1 MAAPAPDHVAAVR
14 GFNRFYT
21 NVIGVLEE
29 GLSRTSYSLTEAR
42 VLYELAQQDRLD
54 VVELRRRLVL
64 DPGYLTRILGR
75 LADQGLLV
83 RERSEADA
91 RRQVVSLTA
100 KGRAEQKVLDERAD
114 DDVRALLG
122 DLAAVEHA
130 GLVGAMDAI
139 RGLLGPAAAG
149 GSPELRLRDLR
160 PGDLGWVV
168 ARNGALYAQEYGW
181 DQTYEA
187 LVASIV
193 AEFGAH
199 HDPER
204 ERGWVAE
211 LDGTPVGAVFCV
223 SAHSAAP
230 GTPAGAHSATPGT
243 PAGAHSA
250 APGTPAEGP
259 GEDTA
264 KLRLLLVEPS
274 ARGHG
279 VGTALVD
286 ACLEFAR
293 RVGYRRMVLW
303 TNDVLTAARR
313 IYQRAGFELIEKESH
328 RSFGK
333 DLVGETW
340 ARDL

>member
-1 MAAPAPDHVAAVR
+1 MTAPAAGHIASVR
-14 GFNRFYT
+14 AFNRFYT

-29 GLSRTSYSLTEAR
+29 GLNHTSYSLTEAR

-54 VVELRRRLVL
+54 VVELRRRLVI

-91 RRQVVSLTA
+91 RRQVVALTA
-100 KGRAEQKVLDERAD
+100 KGRAEHKVLDERAA
-114 DDVRALLG
+114 DDVRRLLS
-122 DLAAVEHA
+122 DLAAAEHDSLVE
-130 GLVGAMDAI
+130 AMRSI
-139 RGLLGPAAAG
+139 RSLLGRVATGDPDRG
-149 GSPELRLRDLR
+149 ELRLRDLR

-168 ARNGALYAQEYGW
+168 ARNGALYAEEYGW

-193 AEFGAH
+193 ADFGAN
-199 HDPER
+199 HDPAR

-211 LDGTPVGAVFCV
+211 LGGVPVGAVFCV
-223 SAHSAAP
+223 R
-230 GTPAGAHSATPGT
+230 
-243 PAGAHSA
+243 
-250 APGTPAEGP
+250 GP
-259 GEDTA
+259 DEKTA

-293 RVGYRRMVLW
+293 AAGYRRMVLW

-313 IYQRAGFELIEKESH
+313 IYQRAGFELVEKEQH
-328 RSFGK
+328 TSFGK

>member
-1 MAAPAPDHVAAVR
+1 M
-14 GFNRFYT
+14 
-21 NVIGVLEE
+21 
-29 GLSRTSYSLTEAR
+29 
-42 VLYELAQQDRLD
+42 
-54 VVELRRRLVL
+54 
-64 DPGYLTRILGR
+64 
-75 LADQGLLV
+75 
-83 RERSEADA
+83 
-91 RRQVVSLTA
+91 
-100 KGRAEQKVLDERAD
+100 LDERAD
-114 DDVRALLG
+114 ADVRTLLG
-122 DLAAVEHA
+122 DLPAAEHA
-130 GLVGAMDAI
+130 GLVEAMHSI
-139 RGLLGPAAAG
+139 RGLLGHATAG
-149 GSPELRLRDLR
+149 DADRGELLLRDLR

-168 ARNGALYAQEYGW
+168 ARNGALYAEEYGW

-193 AEFGAH
+193 AEFGTH
-199 HDPER
+199 HDPAR

-211 LDGTPVGAVFCV
+211 LEGVPAGAVFCV
-223 SAHSAAP
+223 
-230 GTPAGAHSATPGT
+230 T
-243 PAGAHSA
+243 
-250 APGTPAEGP
+250 GP

-293 RVGYRRMVLW
+293 DVGYRRMVLW

-313 IYQRAGFELIEKESH
+313 IYQRAGFELVEKEAH
-328 RSFGK
+328 TSFGK

>member
-1 MAAPAPDHVAAVR
+1 MPVPAAGHVASVR
-14 GFNRFYT
+14 AFNRFYT

-29 GLSRTSYSLTEAR
+29 GLSRTAYSLTEAR
-42 VLYELAQQDRLD
+42 VLYELAQQERLD
-54 VVELRRRLVL
+54 VVELRRRLVI

-83 RERSEADA
+83 RERSAADG
-91 RRQVVSLTA
+91 RRQVVELTP
-100 KGRAEQKVLDERAD
+100 KGRAEQRVLDQRAD
-114 DDVRALLG
+114 DDVRGLLG
-122 DLAAVEHA
+122 ELGPTEHA
-130 GLVGAMDAI
+130 GLVSAMQAVRALLRHAAPEGTG
-139 RGLLGPAAAG
+139 RG
-149 GSPELRLRDLR
+149 ELRLRDLR

-168 ARNGALYAQEYGW
+168 ARNGALYAEEYGW

-193 AEFGAH
+193 ADFGAH
-199 HDPER
+199 HDPAR

-211 LDGTPVGAVFCV
+211 LDGVPVGAVFCV
-223 SAHSAAP
+223 SADSTAP
-230 GTPAGAHSATPGT
+230 GPA
-243 PAGAHSA
+243 
-250 APGTPAEGP
+250 AEG
-259 GEDTA
+259 GTA

-313 IYQRAGFELIEKESH
+313 IYQRAGFELVAKETH
-328 RSFGK
+328 TSFGK

>member
-1 MAAPAPDHVAAVR
+1 MPAPAAGHVASVR
-14 GFNRFYT
+14 AFNRFYT

-29 GLSRTSYSLTEAR
+29 GLSRTPYSLTEAR

-75 LADQGLLV
+75 LGDQGLLV
-83 RERSEADA
+83 RERSTEDA

-100 KGRAEQKVLDERAD
+100 KGRAEQQVLDERAD
-114 DDVRALLG
+114 DDVRTLLG

-139 RGLLGPAAAG
+139 RGLLGPAATSGPRAV
-149 GSPELRLRDLR
+149 RLRALR

-168 ARNGALYAQEYGW
+168 ARNGALYAEEYGW

-193 AEFGAH
+193 ADFGAH
-199 HDPER
+199 HDPDR

-211 LDGTPVGAVFCV
+211 LDGVQVGAVFCV
-223 SAHSAAP
+223 GSDD
-230 GTPAGAHSATPGT
+230 
-243 PAGAHSA
+243 
-250 APGTPAEGP
+250 
-259 GEDTA
+259 DTA

-293 RVGYRRMVLW
+293 QVGYRRMVLW

-313 IYQRAGFELIEKESH
+313 IYQRAGFELVEKESH
-328 RSFGK
+328 TSFGK